1 MVLKSIMNFKQY
13 HNQATGLTEDNF
25 AGAGGVFGPNAGGEG
40 NGWLA
45 GDGAYPAMG
54 LFGGKV
60 KKISK
65 KRKKAKGRKKRK
77 KKRKL
82 GELSPQPTFGPVQ
95 TRPLDKSGVT
105 MALREFYSEGVANN
119 LLNKAYGA
127 YADGVES
134 AAHNVVSPVI
144 RTAGKLTGQKD
155 VDASVDK
162 FKQDV
167 TNIKNDAQG
176 QTADTLGA
184 DQTNPAEQ
192 EGIVLQQAGID
203 QTVNGIIAQ
212 VENLSKASK
221 QQVKSKLL
229 QALQSMT

>member
-1 MVLKSIMNFKQY
+1 MNFKQY

-45 GDGAYPAMG
+45 DNGAYPAMG
-54 LFGGKV
+54 LFGGKS
-60 KKISK
+60 KKINK
-65 KRKKAKGRKKRK
+65 KRKKAKGRKRRK
-77 KKRKL
+77 KKKKL
-82 GELSPQPTFGPVQ
+82 GELSPRPTIGPVQ
-95 TRPLDKSGVT
+95 TRTLDKSGVT
-105 MALREFYSEGVANN
+105 MALREFYSEGAVNN
-119 LLNKAYGA
+119 MLSKAYNK

-134 AAHNVVSPVI
+134 ATQSVVSPVL
-144 RTAGKLTGQKD
+144 RTAGKLTGQED

-162 FKQDV
+162 FNQDV
-167 TNIKNDAQG
+167 TNMKNDAQG
-176 QTADTLGA
+176 QTAAALGA
-184 DQTNPAEQ
+184 DQPNPAGQ

-212 VENLSKASK
+212 VENLSKASQ